1 MLNIAEN
8 VWLFLVDAVSF
19 FLVCGI
25 YLGFKSSTS
34 LPIYS
39 EEFVKNDVDYM
50 VSIVKCI
57 VWLVPT
63 LPYRTS
69 IIPNI
74 DIAE

>member
-57 VWLVPT
+57 V
-63 LPYRTS
+63 
-69 IIPNI
+69 
-74 DIAE
+74 